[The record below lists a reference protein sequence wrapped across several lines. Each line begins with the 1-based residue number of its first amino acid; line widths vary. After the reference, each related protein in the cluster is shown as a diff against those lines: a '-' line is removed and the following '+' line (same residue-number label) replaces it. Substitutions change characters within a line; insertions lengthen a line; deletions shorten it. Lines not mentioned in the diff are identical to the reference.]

1 MADNENIGINIDEQ
15 NDDVRFGL
23 NDSIIEAVS
32 PTAVVSKSDDT
43 ATITI
48 TDKNGTTSASISD
61 GQDGISPTATVS
73 KSGHTTTITITDKNG
88 TTTADVYDGAG
99 DAVNDVTVDGD
110 SVVDENKVAIIP
122 KADDDQFGT
131 VKVKQY
137 GDPPGGYAEIS
148 YDNDMVLQVPYVGEY
163 NGAVT
168 PLRAKYLPLADSY
181 TNGAMSAADKT
192 KLDALRNLKVYA
204 TRSTGP
210 GISSTNIYVDNADF
224 ELTDGAII
232 AVRFEVGASE
242 NATLNINSTGALPIK
257 VNNKALTSA
266 TVLRAD
272 EIGILVYDSRNY
284 TSYTPHYELIAVSS
298 SVQSFSTLNRGLV
311 PKPPSKAET
320 GDYYLLTDDGWVYYP
335 ILNGGLPDPNVQ
347 ADWNETDSTSDA
359 YIKNKPNVEG
369 GIASIS
375 GTAPINVSGTSTD
388 KSISISDATTSAS
401 GAMSST
407 DKTKLNG
414 ITAGAEPNRTYTAVT
429 GKPTGNQTPSF
440 GSTFTV
446 SQISQNATGQISATD
461 RTVKI
466 PSTQASA
473 STAGL
478 MSSTLYKELDRIYTE
493 GRMDFETD
501 YSTVDYNLYQAID
514 ALGWTSDV
522 ID

>member
-1 MADNENIGINIDEQ
+1 MADNENIEINIDEQ
-15 NDDVRFGL
+15 NDDVRFGV

-32 PTAVVSKSDDT
+32 PTAVVSKSGDT

-73 KSGHTTTITITDKNG
+73 KSGDTTTITIIDKNG
-88 TTTADVYDGAG
+88 TTTAEVYDGAS
-99 DAVNDVTVDGD
+99 DAVNDVKIDGSSIVDSSD
-110 SVVDENKVAIIP
+110 NVAYIP
-122 KADDDQFGT
+122 KATGTGFG
-131 VKVKQY
+131 VMKAVVGAFSPVLPYLSLGFEQN
-137 GDPPGGYAEIS
+137 DSDIS
-148 YDNDMVLQVPYVGEY
+148 VRVPEFNSSTNKLYPDNLPDATQS
-163 NGAVT
+163 
-168 PLRAKYLPLADSY
+168 AK
-181 TNGAMSAADKT
+181 GAMTATDKT
-192 KLDALRNLKVYA
+192 KLD
-204 TRSTGP
+204 
-210 GISSTNIYVDNADF
+210 GITS
-224 ELTDGAII
+224 GA
-232 AVRFEVGASE
+232 E
-242 NATLNINSTGALPIK
+242 
-257 VNNKALTSA
+257 
-266 TVLRAD
+266 
-272 EIGILVYDSRNY
+272 
-284 TSYTPHYELIAVSS
+284 
-298 SVQSFSTLNRGLV
+298 
-311 PKPPSKAET
+311 
-320 GDYYLLTDDGWVYYP
+320 
-335 ILNGGLPDPNVQ
+335 PNVQ

-359 YIKNKPNVEG
+359 YIKNKPNVVG
-369 GIASIS
+369 GITSIS
-375 GTAPINVSGTSTD
+375 GTAPINVSGTSSSKNVSVSTFSNATETSDGTSGVVPAPTAGMNGANIRFLDSSAGQWGLITLTD
-388 KSISISDATTSAS
+388 SNANTIGVWSEPGGHIKRLTVSDFTGATATTNGTSGLVPAPMSDSMAEKFVLASSGDWRELGFDVVGSIYGGVEFDFNIGNATISDTLSNATTTSN

-446 SQISQNATGQISATD
+446 SQISQDATGQLTATD

-478 MSSTLYKELDRIYTE
+478 MSSASYNELERIYVD

-514 ALGWTSDV
+514 ALGWTSEV